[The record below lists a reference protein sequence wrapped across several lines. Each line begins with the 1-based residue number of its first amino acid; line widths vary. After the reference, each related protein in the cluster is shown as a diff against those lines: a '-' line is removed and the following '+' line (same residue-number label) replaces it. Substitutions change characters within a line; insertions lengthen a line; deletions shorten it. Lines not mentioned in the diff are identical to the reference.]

1 MPTIAD
7 AILLAT
13 RAHRGQR
20 DRGGAPYI
28 YHSLRVMLAVE
39 TEAERFVA
47 VLHDVIE
54 DSDFSLEDLR
64 AHGYDEAIVEAVDCL
79 TRREGEP
86 YQALIER
93 IKTNPLARR
102 VKLADLADNMDL
114 RRQGPVS
121 AADLER
127 LRHYQQ
133 AWAAL
138 VREA

>member
-1 MPTIAD
+1 MPTIED

-13 RAHRGQR
+13 QAHRGQR

-28 YHSLRVMLAVE
+28 YHPLRLMLAVE

-47 VLHDVIE
+47 ILHDVVE
-54 DSDFSLEDLR
+54 DSDLSLEDLR

-86 YQALIER
+86 YQAMIER
-93 IKTNPLARR
+93 IKNNPLARR

-114 RRQGPVS
+114 RRQGLVNI
-121 AADLER
+121 ADLDR

-138 VREA
+138 TREA